1 VPGSVRRYQV
11 VLLGPDIKAHR
22 HRIVDALERRTNEL
36 GDRIWDA
43 IDVLEDHAAAG
54 FDNTS
59 PVVAVWLGSSDAS
72 DAGHLATLEALLT
85 AAKPIIPVVR
95 DLANFKAQTPPQLHP
110 INGLMLDGSTATL
123 DRVINTVL
131 EALQLLRRRRR
142 LFVSY
147 ARKDSRGAA
156 KQLFGSLAECGFD
169 VFLDTHSTPA
179 AINFQNQL
187 WHSMVDSDLVVLLD
201 TNGFEDSR
209 WCRAEYERA
218 DALSIGVVRVIW
230 PDKKIDPAKDALL
243 LSLPVQL
250 GASDFQNGPTSPKQ
264 NDQLTDVA
272 IGRIAEAVE
281 GFRARSIAARQAN
294 LVTAFQH
301 EASSLSVSVAVQSNL
316 HIIVQKSD
324 GKGGIKR
331 IAVIPTIGVP
341 VSTNYHD
348 AFIEYDTDPNNVEA
362 QLILYDRQG
371 FLPHWVDH
379 LTWLN
384 SQLPVKG
391 IDVTEVPTWLST
403 P

>member
-1 VPGSVRRYQV
+1 M
-11 VLLGPDIKAHR
+11 LGPNATAHR
-22 HRIVDALERRTNEL
+22 PRILDALEHRVNEL
-36 GDRIWDA
+36 GDKIWERID
-43 IDVLEDHAAAG
+43 ILEDHAAAD
-54 FDNTS
+54 FDKTS
-59 PVVAVWLGSSDAS
+59 PVVAIWLGSSDSS

-95 DLANFKAQTPPQLHP
+95 DLANFKAQMPPQLHP
-110 INGLMLDGSTATL
+110 INGLLLDDSTATL
-123 DRVINTVL
+123 DRAINTVL
-131 EALQLLRRRRR
+131 EALQLLRSRRR

-147 ARKDSRGAA
+147 ARKDSRGVA

-179 AINFQNQL
+179 ATNFQNQL

-218 DALSIGVVRVIW
+218 DALSIGVVRIVW
-230 PDKKIDPAKDALL
+230 PDKKIDATKDALL
-243 LSLPVQL
+243 LSLPVKL
-250 GASDFQNGPTSPKQ
+250 EAGDFLSGSATPNQD
-264 NDQLTDVA
+264 DQLTDTA

-294 LVTAFQH
+294 LVTALQR
-301 EASSLSVSVAVQSNL
+301 EATALNVPAAVQSNL

-324 GKGGIKR
+324 GRGGIKR

-348 AFIEYDTDPNNVEA
+348 AFIEYDADPKDVEA
-362 QLILYDRQG
+362 QLVLYDRQG

-384 SQLPVKG
+384 AQLPVKG
-391 IDVTEVPTWLST
+391 IDITEVPAWLST